1 MIRLAGCCL
10 FMKRTFKTG
19 AEHISSQRRNKS
31 VQTELQYSHLLIV
44 YMLLL
49 KRSCSCVA
57 KCTFSRK
64 QICSLSEAVIDCN
77 VLQTLCW
84 DWRRSDLYIWTQV
97 SDHSISHN
105 VRKWKMWYVLQ
116 FDSDSCSQY
125 CSKKRIRPWGSLK
138 VLCFSLPC
146 KLQRWLSLK
155 PVCPGPA
162 QSGGTSFH
170 FGGLVKAIL

>member
-49 KRSCSCVA
+49 KRSCVA

-105 VRKWKMWYVLQ
+105 VQKWKMWYVLQ

-125 CSKKRIRPWGSLK
+125 CSKKESAPEDHWK
-138 VLCFSLPC
+138 CCVL
-146 KLQRWLSLK
+146 
-155 PVCPGPA
+155 VC
-162 QSGGTSFH
+162 
-170 FGGLVKAIL
+170 LVNCSAD

>member
-64 QICSLSEAVIDCN
+64 QVCHWAKQLLTVMCCRRCAEIDGGLISTSELKSVITASHTMFKSEKCDMCCSLTRTPVHSTAVKKESAPEDHWKCC
-77 VLQTLCW
+77 VL
-84 DWRRSDLYIWTQV
+84 V
-97 SDHSISHN
+97 
-105 VRKWKMWYVLQ
+105 
-116 FDSDSCSQY
+116 
-125 CSKKRIRPWGSLK
+125 
-138 VLCFSLPC
+138 
-146 KLQRWLSLK
+146 
-155 PVCPGPA
+155 
-162 QSGGTSFH
+162 
-170 FGGLVKAIL
+170 GLVNCSAD